1 MGQTILTIFYVVWL
15 LAVLALLAAVWW
27 DTRHYIRLMEQT
39 MLQSRAVSA
48 QAALKAADAAERLA
62 RVLTEKRGDVG

>member
-1 MGQTILTIFYVVWL
+1 MWQTILTIFYVVWL
-15 LAVLALLAAVWW
+15 LAVLVLLMAVWW
-27 DTRHYIRLMEQT
+27 DTRRYIRLMEQT

-62 RVLTEKRGDVG
+62 RVLAEKRGDVS